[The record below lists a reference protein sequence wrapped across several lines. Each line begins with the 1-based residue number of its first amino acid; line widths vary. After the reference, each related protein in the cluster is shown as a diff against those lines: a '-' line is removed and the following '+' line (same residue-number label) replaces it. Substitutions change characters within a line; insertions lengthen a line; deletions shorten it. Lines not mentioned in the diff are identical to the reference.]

1 MKQTATKTRIFVLLV
16 AVLLTIIG
24 IVSAA
29 HADVGDYYWD
39 QETQAYTFTTPRYGI
54 VICTKMNVRTKA
66 NANSKSYGQIKNG
79 QPVKIIGVT
88 QNADFYVIDLESCG
102 FKNVEPGSF
111 GYAKSGLIKINPQ
124 FIYVSKMTNLYSTP
138 WNTEYYNEW
147 YQRQKL
153 KNGEQINRYFIVI
166 DTYED
171 WYAVQTSE
179 SSPGT
184 AFIKIRDV
192 TRNNQYYSYYT
203 THYVTT
209 WEAPLLDENT
219 WAQKQVVKR
228 FTEGEY
234 IGDYGD
240 YILMSFN
247 TGLANEYRGYICKQ
261 YIAPI
266 IN

>member
-1 MKQTATKTRIFVLLV
+1 MKNNKVLAMVIAFLMVIIALTATAT
-16 AVLLTIIG
+16 
-24 IVSAA
+24 
-29 HADVGDYYWD
+29 ADVGEYYWD
-39 QETQAYTFTTPRYGI
+39 QETQAYTFTTPAYGI
-54 VICTKMNVRTKA
+54 VICTKMNVRNMASTKG
-66 NANSKSYGQIKNG
+66 KSYGQIKNG
-79 QPVKIIGVT
+79 QPVKVIGVT
-88 QNADFYVIDLESCG
+88 QNADFYVLDLESCG

-111 GYAKSGLIKINPQ
+111 GYAKTGLIKLNPQ

-138 WNTEYYNEW
+138 WNNEYNKAW

-184 AFIKIRDV
+184 AFIKIKDV
-192 TRNNQYYSYYT
+192 TRNNQYYGYYT
-203 THYVTT
+203 SRYVTT

-219 WAQKQVVKR
+219 WAQKNVVKR

-240 YILMSFN
+240 YVLMSFN
-247 TGLANEYRGYICKQ
+247 TGLANEYRGFINKQ
-261 YIAPI
+261 YIAPV